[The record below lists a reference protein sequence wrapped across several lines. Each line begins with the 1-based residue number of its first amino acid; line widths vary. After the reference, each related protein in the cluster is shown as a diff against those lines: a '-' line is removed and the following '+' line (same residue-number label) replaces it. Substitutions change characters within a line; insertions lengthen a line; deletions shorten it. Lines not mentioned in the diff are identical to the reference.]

1 MIKPTEKQASI
12 LSFISRY
19 AYSTGYPPTIREIAE
34 EFGLS
39 STKSVKAQ
47 LDALKKKG
55 LLTRKGRR
63 ARAIEVVGR
72 KRGGTKTVPVVGRV
86 SAGLPSL
93 AIEDVERELLLDR
106 SMVPTEGCFLLRVR
120 GESMV
125 EESILDGDYALVK
138 PQPVAENGDT
148 VVAMLDGEA
157 TLKRFYK
164 EGNRIILK
172 PANKNMEPIVIE
184 GREVAEFKIVGKV
197 VAVLRFFEG
206 PNPVKS
212 SRIDQ
217 SQGSY

>member
-1 MIKPTEKQASI
+1 MVKPTEKQASI

-19 AYSTGYPPTIREIAE
+19 AQSTGYPPTIREIAD
-34 EFGLS
+34 EFGLA
-39 STKSVKAQ
+39 STKSVKTQ

-55 LLTRKGRR
+55 LLRRKGRG
-63 ARAIEVVGR
+63 ARAIEVIGIR
-72 KRGGTKTVPVVGRV
+72 RGNAKTVPVVGRIP
-86 SAGLPSL
+86 AGLPSL
-93 AIEDVERELLLDR
+93 AIEDVEREVLLDR

-164 EGNRIILK
+164 EGDRIILK
-172 PANKNMEPIVIE
+172 PANKNMKPIVIE
-184 GREVAEFKIVGKV
+184 RGEVAEFKIVGKV

-206 PNPVKS
+206 PNPAKV
-212 SRIDQ
+212 SRGD
-217 SQGSY
+217 

>member
-1 MIKPTEKQASI
+1 MVKPTEKQASI

-19 AYSTGYPPTIREIAE
+19 AHSTGYPPTIREIAE

-55 LLTRKGRR
+55 LLRRKGRG
-63 ARAIEVVGR
+63 ARAIEVVGLR
-72 KRGGTKTVPVVGRV
+72 RGDAKTVPVVGRIP
-86 SAGLPSL
+86 AGLPSL
-93 AIEDVERELLLDR
+93 AIEDVEGELLLDR
-106 SMVPTEGCFLLRVR
+106 SMVPTEGCFLLRVK
-120 GESMV
+120 GDSMI

-148 VVAMLDGEA
+148 IVAMLDGEA

-164 EGNRIILK
+164 EGDRVILR
-172 PANKNMEPIVIE
+172 PANKNVKPIVIQ
-184 GREVAEFKIVGKV
+184 GGEVGEFKVVGKV

-206 PNPVKS
+206 SNPARI
-212 SRIDQ
+212 SRND
-217 SQGSY
+217 